1 MKIVVQVEKSG
12 SESNA
17 SLLRRFSKRVKT
29 VGHLQLS
36 RAIRYSTRTKSALK
50 KKQDKLK
57 KIAKF
62 KNIQE
67 LRKEG
72 KIKDVFQR

>member
-1 MKIVVQVEKSG
+1 MIVVVVDKTG

-17 SLLRRFSKRVKT
+17 SLLRRFSKRVKG
-29 VGHLQLS
+29 VGHLQLA
-36 RAIRYSTRTKSALK
+36 RTIRYSTRTKSALK

-57 KIAKF
+57 RIAKF
-62 KNIQE
+62 HTLQT

-72 KIKDVFQR
+72 KIKDAFQR